1 MAKKKDAIGNSVEIF
16 TKKSRRRNK
25 PKHRRGE
32 KKLGP
37 KDPDRG
43 NKGFY

>member
-16 TKKSRRRNK
+16 TKKSRGRNK
-25 PKHRRGE
+25 PKHKRGV

-37 KDPDRG
+37 KDPD
-43 NKGFY
+43 KGKLGKY

>member
-16 TKKSRRRNK
+16 TKKSRGRNK
-25 PKHRRGE
+25 PVHLRGR

-37 KDPDRG
+37 KDPDKGNRG
-43 NKGFY
+43 KH